1 MPSISVVIPTF
12 NSADYIGRTM
22 EAVRQQTTMASE
34 IIVVDDCSNDLTL
47 TVVEQTFARLDIKN
61 GTVVRLTNN
70 SGPGV
75 ARNTGWNL
83 AASKYVAFLDADDS
97 WHPQKLELQLAEME
111 ASPWASFSGHRYLV
125 NEAGFPSDFQVK
137 PTQSHEVTL
146 TSFLARNL
154 FCTPSVMIRRD
165 VELRFSEDRE
175 MAEDYLLWL
184 ELLAGGARAVLIDSP
199 LVCLHKPAYGESGL
213 SSQLRRME
221 RKDLR
226 AFGLLRRTNRISWPV
241 YLAASVFSLLKYV
254 RRVAKVRLRLAR
266 R

>member
-1 MPSISVVIPTF
+1 MSSISVVIPTF
-12 NSADYIGRTM
+12 NSANYIERTI
-22 EAVRQQTTMASE
+22 EAVRQQTTVPKE
-34 IIVVDDCSNDLTL
+34 IIVVDDCSNDSTS
-47 TVVEQTFARLDIKN
+47 TVVEQAFTRLDLAN
-61 GTVVRLTNN
+61 GKVVRLTNN

-83 AASKYVAFLDADDS
+83 ASSKYVAFLDADDS
-97 WHPQKLELQLAEME
+97 WHPQKLEVQLAAME

-125 NEAGFPSDFQVK
+125 NEAGFSSNFQLT
-137 PTQSHEVTL
+137 PTQVHEVTL
-146 TSFLARNL
+146 GAFLVRNL

-184 ELLAGGARAVLIDSP
+184 ELLASGARAVLIDSQ

-226 AFGLLRRTNRISWPV
+226 AFSLLRQSKRISWPI
-241 YLAASVFSLLKYV
+241 YLATSGFSLLKYA
-254 RRVAKVRLRLAR
+254 RRIAKVRFRLSR
-266 R
+266 